1 MAASAS
7 LTTACVLCLLAWAAA
22 PARAASWT
30 SFEPAAYEAARK
42 AEKIVLLQFG
52 ERGCLACEEQE
63 RVLSRLFWSSPRNDW
78 AGFEVNLARNADFA
92 RGLGVHS
99 LSTLVLMRGTREVA
113 RTVGVIQESELLAFL
128 RQADSPEPRGRAPSR
143 PRNRRPPRP

>member
-1 MAASAS
+1 MAARALLRTASA
-7 LTTACVLCLLAWAAA
+7 LCVLGLAAA
-22 PARAASWT
+22 GTQAASWT

-52 ERGCLACEEQE
+52 ERGCVACEEQE
-63 RVLSRLFWSSPRNDW
+63 RVLSRLFWSSSRNDW
-78 AGFEVNLARNADFA
+78 AGFEVNLARNAEFA
-92 RGLGVHS
+92 KGLGVHS
-99 LSTLVLMRGTREVA
+99 LSTLVLMRGSREVA